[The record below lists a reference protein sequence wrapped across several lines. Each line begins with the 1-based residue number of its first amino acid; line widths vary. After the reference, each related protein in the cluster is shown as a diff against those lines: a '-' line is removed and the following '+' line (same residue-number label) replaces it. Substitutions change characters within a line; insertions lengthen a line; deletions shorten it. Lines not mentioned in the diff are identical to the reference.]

1 MVLTTVGVDVGS
13 STSHVMLARLVLQ
26 RLADALSSRYVVVER
41 TVIARSPIVL
51 TPVRDGLIDTQSL
64 ARLVEET
71 YAAAGIAPDD
81 VDTGAVILT
90 GVALERPNAR
100 AIDELFAAQGGRF
113 VCATAGHRLE
123 AILTAHGSGAVAR
136 SRVRSNVVLAIDVGG
151 GTTKLALCDRGLIV
165 GTSAIAAGA
174 RHVPL
179 PVERMAD
186 AIAAAARGEVTGL
199 ELLPPIPGH
208 PAPDEIVFAGGVS
221 EHLYGRDR
229 EGHGDQGLA
238 LADAIRARSFPA
250 PLVEGAEGIRATVV
264 GASQFSVQLS
274 GSTIFLSDPSA
285 LPLRGVPVVRAS
297 PEGLRAAVAARDE
310 HDGALALAIPWE
322 DRPRHAAIRA
332 LAEAIRDAAAGRS
345 PLVVALDR
353 DIAHTV
359 GRVLIDELGVT
370 GTLVVIDG
378 LDLRELDYIDIG
390 EVVRP
395 AGVVPVVIK
404 SLVFADGTSLR

>member
-1 MVLTTVGVDVGS
+1 
-13 STSHVMLARLVLQ
+13 MLARLVLQ

-51 TPVRDGLIDTQSL
+51 TPIRDGLIDTQAL
-64 ARLVEET
+64 ERLVEET
-71 YAAAGIAPDD
+71 YVAAGVARDD

-123 AILTAHGSGAVAR
+123 AILSAHGSGAVAR
-136 SRVRSNVVLAIDVGG
+136 SRASGNVVLAIDVGG
-151 GTTKLALCDRGLIV
+151 GTTKLALCDRGQIV
-165 GTSAIAAGA
+165 GTGAIGVGA

-179 PVERMAD
+179 PVEDMAD
-186 AIAAAARGEVTGL
+186 AIAAAARGEATGL
-199 ELLPPIPGH
+199 ELVPPIPRR
-208 PAPDEIVFAGGVS
+208 PSPDEILFAGGVS

-229 EGHGDQGLA
+229 TSHGDQGLA
-238 LADAIRARSFPA
+238 LADAIRRRSFPA
-250 PLVEGAEGIRATVV
+250 PIVEGAEGIRATVV

-274 GSTIFLSDPSA
+274 GSTIFLSDPAA
-285 LPLRGVPVVRAS
+285 LPLRGVPVVRAA
-297 PEGLRAAVAARDE
+297 PQHLRAAVSARDE
-310 HDGALALAIPWE
+310 QDGAIALAIPWQGT
-322 DRPRHAAIRA
+322 PHHAAIHA

-345 PLVVALDR
+345 PLVVALDQ
-353 DIAHTV
+353 DIAHTL
-359 GRVLIDELGVT
+359 GRILVDELGVT

-378 LDLRELDYIDIG
+378 LDLRELDYVDIG

-395 AGVVPVVIK
+395 AGVVPVIIK
-404 SLVFADGTSLR
+404 SLVFADAASRP